1 MFTIYFDMDGVLCD
15 FDKRCN
21 ELDCWRQDNH
31 KPNWKKMKVIG
42 PTFWS
47 GMDKI
52 QTGLDLLELTCRWVE
67 AHSGFQVG
75 VLSAIH
81 LFEGK
86 IGKRAWLK
94 KYCPQIDPDN
104 VIIINNGNF
113 KHELATTNSCLVDDN
128 LSNVENYIS
137 AGGKAMLF
145 DRTVSSN
152 TMFKN
157 LMDVVSG
164 YEK

>member
-31 KPNWKKMKVIG
+31 RPNWKKMKDIG

-52 QTGLDLLELTCRWVE
+52 QTGLDLLELICKWVE
-67 AHSGFQVG
+67 THPGFQVG
-75 VLSAIH
+75 ILSAIH

-94 KYCPQIDPDN
+94 KYCPQIDPEN

-113 KHELATTNSCLVDDN
+113 KYELATTNSCLVDDK

-137 AGGKAMLF
+137 AGGKGIHFDKTKTIHELF
-145 DRTVSSN
+145 NAIMKTTYTDQ
-152 TMFKN
+152 
-157 LMDVVSG
+157 
-164 YEK
+164 